1 MKKVMMICLVLA
13 VTLCLSLSVSA
24 ATGGFVSS
32 PSGNNAPEIVR
43 YENKSPDCTASLVV
57 CAYADRDQLSPE
69 ARREIEEA
77 YATIRG
83 TQDLST
89 LNAQLGAIAAKL
101 GVPVSDLA
109 VSDLF
114 DISCIADGENHEE
127 HAAFEILLKAE
138 TLPNFVALLHF
149 QDGEWEIVEDAKIV
163 NDENYLS
170 FEGDDFSPYAI
181 VVYTGNKL
189 SDTTIKEKPNNDDV
203 LVATSAVTSTAAI
216 GVSAWLIATKLLQ
229 KKKGDEEGPSDIVF

>member
-1 MKKVMMICLVLA
+1 LP
-13 VTLCLSLSVSA
+13 VSA

-32 PSGNNAPEIVR
+32 PSGNKAPEIVR
-43 YENKSPDCTASLVV
+43 YENKSSGCTAELIV
-57 CAYADRDQLSPE
+57 CAYADRDQLSPD

-77 YATIRG
+77 YATIKG

-101 GVPVSDLA
+101 GVAVSDLA
-109 VSDLF
+109 ISDLF
-114 DISCIADGENHEE
+114 DITCNADGENHEE

-149 QDGEWEIVEDAKIV
+149 KDGEWEIIEEAKVV

-170 FEGDDFSPYAI
+170 FEADDFSPYAI
-181 VVYTGNKL
+181 VVYTGKKL
-189 SDTTIKEKPNNDDV
+189 SDTTIEEKPNNDDV
-203 LVATSAVTSTAAI
+203 LVATTAVSTTGVI
-216 GVSAWLIATKLLQ
+216 GISAWLIATKLLQ
-229 KKKGDEEGPSDIVF
+229 KKKDDEDGPSDITF